1 MEQIIEQDQERV
13 VRRMKKKFPDANEKS
28 IQLWY
33 RAAKRKLNGKT
44 SKG

>member
-1 MEQIIEQDQERV
+1 MNK
-13 VRRMKKKFPDANEKS
+13 MKKKFPDANEKS